1 MNGSTHTSIERLY
14 PRSLTK
20 LLSREE
26 ERELLVRVKRGDRTA
41 ASRLVYANVRFVMR
55 TARPYWMSYGGDFED
70 YVHEGI
76 LGLMRAIEKFDTS
89 RSVRLISY
97 AVNWIRVSISNYVM
111 RTYSV
116 VKIGTTQRER
126 QLFFSLSRYRR
137 ELAKGGVEPDDETLA
152 EYLRVDVVWLRNFEV
167 RLSCDTSLD
176 APVGGEDEDTPR
188 VEMLAGDVA
197 SPETEAWQAER
208 IDTLHNAVHEALCAL
223 DPRERNII
231 ESRYLRDDKKIL
243 KILGDEYDVSRE
255 RIRQLELRAKEKL
268 RDELHS
274 IKDLLVG

>member
-1 MNGSTHTSIERLY
+1 MNGINRTYIEQLY
-14 PRSLTK
+14 PRHLTK
-20 LLSREE
+20 LLDVKE
-26 ERELLVRVKRGDRTA
+26 ERALLERTKRGDRTA

-76 LGLMRAIEKFDTS
+76 LGLMRAIEKFDVS
-89 RSVRLISY
+89 RQVRLISY

-111 RTYSV
+111 RTYSI

-126 QLFFSLSRYRR
+126 QLFSSLSRYRR

-152 EYLRVDVVWLRNFEV
+152 EYLGVKVDWLRDFET

-188 VEMLAGDVA
+188 VEMLASDVA
-197 SPETEAWQAER
+197 SPETEVLQAER

-243 KILGDEYDVSRE
+243 KILGEEYDVSRE
-255 RIRQLELRAKEKL
+255 YIRQLELRAKEKL
-268 RDELHS
+268 RDELRS
-274 IKDLLVG
+274 AKDLLVG